1 MRDVDTLILTLGA
14 YQRMKLAENEHKPDW
29 LDEDYGQ
36 LLLNLECE
44 RREFIVELGNPDATP
59 ESVWREGADLANF
72 AAMICQ
78 HFAKRYTE
86 KLPLTGEFH
95 ENR

>member
-1 MRDVDTLILTLGA
+1 MRDVDALILTLGA
-14 YQRMKLAENEHKPDW
+14 YQRMKLAENEHKKDW
-29 LDEDYGQ
+29 MGEDYGQ

-78 HFAKRYTE
+78 HFAKRYVE
-86 KLPLTGEFH
+86 KLSVTGEAY
-95 ENR
+95 EN